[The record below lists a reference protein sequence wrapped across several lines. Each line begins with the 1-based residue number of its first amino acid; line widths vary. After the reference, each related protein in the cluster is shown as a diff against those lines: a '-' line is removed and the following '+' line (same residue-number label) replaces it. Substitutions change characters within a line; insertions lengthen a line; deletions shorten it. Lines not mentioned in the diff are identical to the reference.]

1 MNENPTNHPFY
12 VIIDDMA
19 STLNRMP
26 LSAGE
31 ITDLASSIRAGLRQA
46 QNPNLIYFL
55 SESVDLSPKSRDV
68 ENIDNSRL
76 HEEVKRVIGKV
87 VLLSQF
93 DFREMNSRI
102 TFAKYC
108 LEIADV
114 LDALACRIRNYIV

>member
-1 MNENPTNHPFY
+1 MNENPAKHPFY

-26 LSAGE
+26 LSAAE
-31 ITDLASSIRAGLRQA
+31 ITDLASSIRDGLRQA

-55 SESVDLSPKSRDV
+55 PESVDLSPKSRDV
-68 ENIDNSRL
+68 KNIDESRL
-76 HEEVKRVIGKV
+76 HEEVERVIGEV
-87 VLLSQF
+87 IVLSQS
-93 DFREMNSRI
+93 DLYEMNSRI
-102 TFAKYC
+102 IFAKHC

>member
-1 MNENPTNHPFY
+1 MNENPANHPFY

-31 ITDLASSIRAGLRQA
+31 ITDLASSIRDGLRQA

-68 ENIDNSRL
+68 ENIDGSRL
-76 HEEVKRVIGKV
+76 HEEVRRAINKVI
-87 VLLSQF
+87 VLERT

-102 TFAKYC
+102 TFAKHC
-108 LEIADV
+108 SEIADV

>member
-1 MNENPTNHPFY
+1 MNENPAKHPFY

-26 LSAGE
+26 LSAAE
-31 ITDLASSIRAGLRQA
+31 ITDLASSIRDGLRQA

-68 ENIDNSRL
+68 GNIDESRL
-76 HEEVKRVIGKV
+76 HEEVERVIGEV
-87 VLLSQF
+87 IVLSQF
-93 DFREMNSRI
+93 DLYEMNSRI
-102 TFAKYC
+102 TFARHC
-108 LEIADV
+108 LEIADT

>member
-1 MNENPTNHPFY
+1 MNENPTKHPFE

-31 ITDLASSIRAGLRQA
+31 ITNLASSIRDGLRQA

-68 ENIDNSRL
+68 ENIDESRL
-76 HEEVKRVIGKV
+76 HEEVGN
-87 VLLSQF
+87 VLLALVSMKSI
-93 DFREMNSRI
+93 DFREMSSRI
-102 TFAKYC
+102 SFARSC
-108 LEIADV
+108 SEFADV
-114 LDALACRIRNYIV
+114 LDALACRIRNYII